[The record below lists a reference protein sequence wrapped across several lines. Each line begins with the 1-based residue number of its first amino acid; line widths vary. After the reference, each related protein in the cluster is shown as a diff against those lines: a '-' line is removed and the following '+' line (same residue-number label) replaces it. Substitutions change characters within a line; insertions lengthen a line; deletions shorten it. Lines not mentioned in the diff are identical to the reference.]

1 MTLVDTNV
9 LLDLVTD
16 DPNWSGWS
24 VAQLETAS
32 LEGPLL
38 INDVIYAELAV
49 RYERIEAL
57 EAFVEEAGLDIRPI
71 PKPALFLAG
80 KVFTQYRKA
89 GGTRTGVL
97 PDFFIGGSR
106 GRATIAAPDARCR
119 SLSQL
124 FPLIEIDSASSRSRR
139 ASRNLRWQRRQ
150 MVHGFPPLRR
160 AA

>member
-16 DPNWSGWS
+16 DPKWSDWS
-24 VAQLETAS
+24 IAQLEAAS
-32 LEGPLL
+32 IEGPLL

-49 RYERIEAL
+49 RYERIETL
-57 EAFVEEAGLDIRPI
+57 EAFVEEAGLDMRPI

-97 PDFFIGGSR
+97 PDLFIGAHAAVQQSPLLTRDVGRYRSYFPSLKLIAPGS
-106 GRATIAAPDARCR
+106 
-119 SLSQL
+119 
-124 FPLIEIDSASSRSRR
+124 
-139 ASRNLRWQRRQ
+139 
-150 MVHGFPPLRR
+150 
-160 AA
+160 